1 MNKRPRPATPPD
13 AASENAAPGNRN
25 KILAAAAKIIR
36 EEGVTSAS
44 LSSISREAKIA
55 KGTLHYY
62 YHSKS
67 DLLFDLAEQQA
78 CELSRRFLA
87 MADDGGVD
95 IERAIGDL
103 VAEIL
108 TKGSNA
114 LLIHLMMEGATGNS
128 DLKEKFRRL
137 YREWT
142 MTIELGLRRM
152 GGDPVPAG
160 IPDIILAGLIGLLFN
175 GVVDGRQIDPVT
187 FVGFISRGAGLARPK
202 GRRKQI

>member
-1 MNKRPRPATPPD
+1 MNKRPRPTTPPD
-13 AASENAAPGNRN
+13 AAPEKAAPGNRN
-25 KILAAAAKIIR
+25 RILEAAAKIIR

-62 YHSKS
+62 YRSKS

-78 CELSRRFLA
+78 SELSGRFLG
-87 MADDGGVD
+87 MANDGGVD
-95 IERAIGDL
+95 MESAIGDL

-108 TKGSNA
+108 TRGSNN

-142 MTIELGLRRM
+142 TTIELGLRRM
-152 GGDPVPAG
+152 GGESVPAG
-160 IPDIILAGLIGLLFN
+160 IPEIILASLIGLLFN
-175 GVVDGRQIDPVT
+175 GVVDGRKIDPAT
-187 FVGFISRGAGLARPK
+187 FVGFISRGAGLARTK
-202 GRRKQI
+202 GRKT